1 MRATG
6 KPASRHRRNKWLKR
20 AKGFRGGRH
29 RLYRTAREAAQRAMS
44 NEYKHRRTRKRDFR
58 RLWIVRIN
66 AACRLFG
73 TTYSRF
79 INSLKKANILLDR
92 KVLADLAVHDL
103 EAFGKLVRETQEPQ
117 TA

>member
-6 KPASRHRRNKWLKR
+6 TPASRARRKKWLKR

-29 RLYRTAREAAQRAMS
+29 RLYRTAREAAQRAMY

-58 RLWIVRIN
+58 RLWIIRIN
-66 AACRLFG
+66 AACRMFE

-79 INSLKKANILLDR
+79 IDSLKKADILLDR
-92 KVLADLAVHDL
+92 KVLADIAVRDIDT
-103 EAFGKLVRETQEPQ
+103 FGKIVEEAR
-117 TA
+117 AASH